1 VTPGLH
7 LPKVGEHRVVW
18 WDPSV
23 LRPVSQ
29 GNTSSRLTEF
39 LKEDDNKVRSEE
51 GIRGHEEWQKQRAS
65 VRQVAG
71 KPEWTVVTATSHFA
85 MLGVREES
93 GAEEAKIPAL
103 PQVAVESIK
112 IDFSRPHGKRFGT
125 LVHTVLS
132 VVPLNSDHDGI
143 AEIARLQGRI
153 LGATDEEVAAVT
165 ETVHRA
171 LSHPL
176 MRRAAA
182 AVISGTCRREV
193 PVALKL
199 DDGVMVEGVIDLA
212 FQEQRPDQGQT
223 AGAGS
228 PWVVIDYKTD
238 FEVKGRLE
246 EYQNQVSLYALA
258 ISRATGLETQAVLL
272 RL

>member
-1 VTPGLH
+1 
-7 LPKVGEHRVVW
+7 
-18 WDPSV
+18 
-23 LRPVSQ
+23 
-29 GNTSSRLTEF
+29 
-39 LKEDDNKVRSEE
+39 
-51 GIRGHEEWQKQRAS
+51 
-65 VRQVAG
+65 
-71 KPEWTVVTATSHFA
+71 
-85 MLGVREES
+85 M
-93 GAEEAKIPAL
+93 
-103 PQVAVESIK
+103 
-112 IDFSRPHGKRFGT
+112 
-125 LVHTVLS
+125 
-132 VVPLNSDHDGI
+132 
-143 AEIARLQGRI
+143 
-153 LGATDEEVAAVT
+153 T

-182 AVISGTCRREV
+182 AVISGKCRREA

-212 FQEQRPDQGQT
+212 FQEQGQT
-223 AGAGS
+223 AEAGS